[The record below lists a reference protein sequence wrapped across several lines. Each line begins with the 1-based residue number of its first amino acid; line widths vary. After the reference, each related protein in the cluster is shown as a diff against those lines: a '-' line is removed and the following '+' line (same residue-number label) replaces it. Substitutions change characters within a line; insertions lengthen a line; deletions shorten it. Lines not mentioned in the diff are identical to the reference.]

1 MIKKSKKGFTLIEV
15 MITVGL
21 FAVVGTLCATLIFT
35 GITNS
40 RKNAEKSAFQIG
52 VNKFIAMVNNQ
63 ILSVGD
69 GCTEIVYTEADTSE
83 VKLNSTNGVSQTY
96 KFNKD
101 TKQLIVIR
109 DSVESIIAP
118 SIKDAIFTYDAEK
131 NLLNVKVQCDLDG
144 GWLETSFYLR

>member
-1 MIKKSKKGFTLIEV
+1 MMKKSKKGFTLIEV

-69 GCTEIVYTEADTSE
+69 GGAEIDYTEADTTE
-83 VKLNSTNGVSQTY
+83 FKLVTNGVPQIY
-96 KFNKD
+96 RFKRD
-101 TKQLIVIR
+101 TQQLVVEK

-118 SIKDAIFTYDAEK
+118 SIRDAIFSYDKDK
-131 NLLNVKVQCDLDG
+131 NLLNVKIQCDLDE